1 MCWHIQKPHT
11 ELIYQK
17 TVRILFLIRQ
27 LRSNYLI
34 FTAKLFCHHFF
45 FFLQFFTLAAQFTQ
59 SYGKKK
65 HLVNKTSLKGIS
77 CCSSLVAE
85 KKTNIHYS
93 GTKTLRRPSRPPC
106 PPIVSLLELCRVI
119 LPNNTSINV
128 YMILKCHIMIS
139 LLQQHYAFTL
149 VVVCTKETRLGMSVS
164 KAACKA
170 SHEDLVPKKRT
181 SLTAYNKAQYF
192 GKSARR
198 SFLLGNKMETANLV
212 HHFKNIPM
220 STRIQRRRCQKL
232 VICDPKVNKR
242 LTCQLHTI

>member
-45 FFLQFFTLAAQFTQ
+45 FFSSVFYTCCLVHLELW
-59 SYGKKK
+59 KKK
-65 HLVNKTSLKGIS
+65 HLVNKTNLKGIS

-139 LLQQHYAFTL
+139 LL
-149 VVVCTKETRLGMSVS
+149 
-164 KAACKA
+164 
-170 SHEDLVPKKRT
+170 
-181 SLTAYNKAQYF
+181 
-192 GKSARR
+192 
-198 SFLLGNKMETANLV
+198 
-212 HHFKNIPM
+212 
-220 STRIQRRRCQKL
+220 
-232 VICDPKVNKR
+232 
-242 LTCQLHTI
+242 

>member
-34 FTAKLFCHHFF
+34 FTTKLFCHHFF
-45 FFLQFFTLAAQFTQ
+45 FSVFLHLLL
-59 SYGKKK
+59 SSPRVMKKTK
-65 HLVNKTSLKGIS
+65 PLVNKTSLKGIS
-77 CCSSLVAE
+77 CCSSLVAQKKE

-128 YMILKCHIMIS
+128 YVILKCHIMIS
-139 LLQQHYAFTL
+139 LL
-149 VVVCTKETRLGMSVS
+149 
-164 KAACKA
+164 
-170 SHEDLVPKKRT
+170 
-181 SLTAYNKAQYF
+181 
-192 GKSARR
+192 
-198 SFLLGNKMETANLV
+198 
-212 HHFKNIPM
+212 
-220 STRIQRRRCQKL
+220 
-232 VICDPKVNKR
+232 
-242 LTCQLHTI
+242 

>member
-34 FTAKLFCHHFF
+34 FTAKLFYHHFF
-45 FFLQFFTLAAQFTQ
+45 FSSVFLHLLL
-59 SYGKKK
+59 SSPRVMKKK
-65 HLVNKTSLKGIS
+65 KKPLVNKTSLKGIS
-77 CCSSLVAE
+77 CCSSLVAQKKE

-128 YMILKCHIMIS
+128 YVILKCHIMIS
-139 LLQQHYAFTL
+139 LL
-149 VVVCTKETRLGMSVS
+149 
-164 KAACKA
+164 
-170 SHEDLVPKKRT
+170 
-181 SLTAYNKAQYF
+181 
-192 GKSARR
+192 
-198 SFLLGNKMETANLV
+198 
-212 HHFKNIPM
+212 
-220 STRIQRRRCQKL
+220 
-232 VICDPKVNKR
+232 
-242 LTCQLHTI
+242 

>member
-34 FTAKLFCHHFF
+34 FTAKLFCHHTCC
-45 FFLQFFTLAAQFTQ
+45 LVHLELW
-59 SYGKKK
+59 KKK
-65 HLVNKTSLKGIS
+65 QHLVNKTSLKGIS

-139 LLQQHYAFTL
+139 LL
-149 VVVCTKETRLGMSVS
+149 
-164 KAACKA
+164 
-170 SHEDLVPKKRT
+170 
-181 SLTAYNKAQYF
+181 
-192 GKSARR
+192 
-198 SFLLGNKMETANLV
+198 
-212 HHFKNIPM
+212 
-220 STRIQRRRCQKL
+220 
-232 VICDPKVNKR
+232 
-242 LTCQLHTI
+242 